1 MICKIC
7 GNNVADGLTK
17 CDFCGSPIKAD
28 ALNNYNAVEIDK
40 QQPDSMD
47 MFNIED
53 TLKVEKIAHEEQ
65 KEKDIT
71 EKYTLRN
78 DDIDMF
84 PGTQSSY
91 KAEILRHKSE
101 KVSNGNNN
109 VAIYVMLGTIVAL
122 VCFIVIILIWP
133 KGNKTMVNETSSMIE
148 NNFQNNESHYQENN
162 DIGESY
168 TNDVFM
174 FPSDKEYISEDYL
187 RYKSKDEVAMI
198 RNEIYARHGYV
209 FNTEPYKS
217 YFESQEW
224 YTPNYNF
231 DDSLFNAIEKANKD
245 FIVEYE
251 ETMGWR

>member
-7 GNNVADGLTK
+7 GNNVADGEKT

-28 ALNNYNAVEIDK
+28 DLNNDNTVEIDK
-40 QQPDSMD
+40 QQTDSMD

-53 TLKVEKIAHEEQ
+53 TIKVEKITYEEK

-71 EKYTLRN
+71 EKNTSQN

-84 PGTQSSY
+84 PETQSSY

-162 DIGESY
+162 DIGGSY
-168 TNDVFM
+168 TNDIFM
-174 FPSDKEYISEDYL
+174 FPSDKEYISEDDL

-224 YTPNYNF
+224 YAPNYNF